1 MPPAFQGALQ
11 LQVQGLGRGAG
22 AESCL
27 PRIPCPLA
35 EATPHF
41 RPAHMGHPARG
52 GHGWRLVGSSY
63 PPRSCMSFSRFRWS
77 LIL

>member
-52 GHGWRLVGSSY
+52 AVAGG
-63 PPRSCMSFSRFRWS
+63 
-77 LIL
+77 